1 MNKQVLA
8 REDYIVAL
16 ENENIL
22 LREAIRKAK
31 FENEK
36 DGYEKFKAGLTV
48 LRKKSPSKERTHR
61 LATLEKSLT
70 RTSVDRAS
78 EIKFSPLRDK
88 IRDKLQESALSR
100 KRQQEM
106 AQLEESILSIKRQ

>member
-22 LREAIRKAK
+22 LREEIRKAK
-31 FENEK
+31 FDNEK

-78 EIKFSPLRDK
+78 EMKFSPLRDK